1 MKVNQNFILREIAGE
16 SILIPVGAAA
26 AKFNGLITLNETGAT
41 IFKAMAQDTTL
52 DALVDAITA
61 EYDIDRETARCDAEE
76 FLQQLRQA
84 GALVE

>member
-1 MKVNQNFILREIAGE
+1 
-16 SILIPVGAAA
+16 
-26 AKFNGLITLNETGAT
+26 
-41 IFKAMAQDTTL
+41 MAQDTTL

>member
-16 SILIPVGAAA
+16 SMLIPVGAAA

-61 EYDIDRETARCDAEE
+61 EYDIDEATAKRDIEA
-76 FLQQLRQA
+76 FLKILSDNN
-84 GALVE
+84 LME